1 MTARLLG
8 WALAVATTVLVV
20 VNQQDVGIAR
30 DEVVYMQSGARY
42 ADWWIGLVR
51 LRHGIGEASIA
62 GTFGGP
68 GATDNNREHPPV
80 MKTLFG
86 LSARIVHDGL
96 GADELTAYRLPSAIL
111 HGALVLLVYGMV
123 LELWGLAPAAIAALL
138 LALLPR
144 ALFHAGLAC
153 FDAPS
158 MALWFATVRAYW
170 RGMDGRRWP
179 WQVGVVWGLA
189 LGTKHTALL
198 LPFALG
204 AHYLT
209 LGAIAG
215 LARLRDAR
223 AAAEPGAASR
233 AARAALFARVA
244 IGHRWRVIASL
255 AVLGPLTLYAVWPW
269 LWFDPVHHVRDWLAF
284 HLGHVHYNY
293 EYLGRNWNAPPFPW
307 HVALVTTLFT
317 VPASTLAAAAV
328 GAGVWIA
335 ERDRRAPRAPA
346 LLLALSAAASIGP
359 FLLGT
364 TPIFGAEKHWMPV
377 LPTICI
383 AAGVG
388 AAWAAGAAVRAV
400 CRSAPWLRRVPEPAA
415 IAVVAGCV
423 VGAAAVETGV
433 AEPYALTWYSALAG
447 GAPGGADLGMNRQF
461 WGVAMRGELA
471 RLAAEAHPAGPTYV
485 YTHDASPAWGL
496 YQRGGLVP
504 RTLLDAGWEQAGI
517 DRSDLAVVIHER
529 HFNRHDYLI
538 WKAYGTVRPIDVLTT
553 DGVPIVSLYR
563 RPAR

>member
-1 MTARLLG
+1 VTVAPGRAARLAG
-8 WALAVATTVLVV
+8 WALAAATAILVLV
-20 VNQQDVGIAR
+20 NQREVGIAR
-30 DEVVYMQSGARY
+30 DEVVYMQAGARY
-42 ADWWIGLVR
+42 ADWWIGLVT
-51 LRHGIGEASIA
+51 LRHGIRAASVTA
-62 GTFGGP
+62 AFGGP
-68 GATDNNREHPPV
+68 GPTDNNREHPPV

-86 LSARIVHDGL
+86 LSARLVHGAL
-96 GADELTAYRLPSAIL
+96 GVDEVTAYRLPSAVL
-111 HGALVLLVYGMV
+111 HGALVLSVYGMV
-123 LELWGLAPAAIAALL
+123 LELWGAAAAVIAAVL

-158 MALWFATVRAYW
+158 MALWFLTVRAYA
-170 RGMDGRRWP
+170 RGLDRRWP
-179 WQVGVVWGLA
+179 WQVGVAWGLA

-204 AHYLT
+204 AHYLV
-209 LGAIAG
+209 LGAIAWRG
-215 LARLRDAR
+215 VAPGLRDAT
-223 AAAEPGAASR
+223 R
-233 AARAALFARVA
+233 AARARAFVRNVL
-244 IGHRWRVIASL
+244 GHRGRVLASL
-255 AVLGPLTLYAVWPW
+255 AVLGPITLYLVWPW

-317 VPASTLAAAAV
+317 VPAATLAAAVV

-335 ERDRRAPRAPA
+335 ERGRAPGAPA
-346 LLLALSAAASIGP
+346 LLLAMSAAASIGP

-364 TPIFGAEKHWMPV
+364 TPIFGAEKHWMPA

-383 AAGVG
+383 AAAVG
-388 AAWAAGAAVRAV
+388 AAWAGRAAAGAIE
-400 CRSAPWLRRVPEPAA
+400 RSVARRVPETAA
-415 IAVVAGCV
+415 IGVVAGCV
-423 VGAAAVETGV
+423 ALAAAVETQL

-461 WGVAMRGELA
+461 WGVAVRGELP
-471 RLAAEAHPAGPTYV
+471 RLAAEARPSGPTYV
-485 YTHDASPAWGL
+485 YTHDASPAWGI
-496 YQRGGLVP
+496 YQREGRVP
-504 RTLLDAGWEQAGI
+504 RTVVDAGWEQAGI
-517 DRSDLAVVIHER
+517 DRSDLAVVIHEL

-538 WKAYGTVRPIDVLTT
+538 WNAYGTVRPIDVLTA

-563 RPAR
+563 RPSR